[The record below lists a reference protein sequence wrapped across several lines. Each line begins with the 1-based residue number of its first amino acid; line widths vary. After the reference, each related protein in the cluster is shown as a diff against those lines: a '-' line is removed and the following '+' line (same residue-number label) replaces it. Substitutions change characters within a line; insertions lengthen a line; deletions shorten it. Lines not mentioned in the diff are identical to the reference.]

1 MPACPHSTC
10 SSGKDIPYTT
20 VPDFHSPK
28 GITRYILAVG
38 AVLAMAG
45 LRWLLGP
52 LVGYQLPFTTFVI
65 AVLVAAW
72 SGGLGPALLATGVSA
87 LLGLFFFVP
96 PLYSLHIPDQMELF
110 RVLLFSVTGVTAAL
124 LGEDRLRAQGRA
136 ERAAAEA
143 SEAAELAR
151 AESRRAG
158 QEAARAEAA
167 AAESEEALNQQ
178 MEIEEALRASEARFR
193 AMADS
198 SPLGVYLTNPTGDCL
213 YTNRVYQRISG
224 LTQQEALGSGWSR
237 AIHPEDRERVFGTWY
252 DAATRRIPFCSEHRF
267 AQGDGTVVWTR
278 VNAAEIMDGEHLVGY
293 VGLVEDITEQV
304 TAQAALRQSEER
316 YRAFIEQ
323 TAEGVWR
330 FELEE
335 PIPIDLSSEEQI
347 ELFYAHAY
355 LAECND
361 AVANMYG
368 FARAAE
374 MVGARLGDILPR
386 ADPENLEYLRAFIE
400 SGYRLTEAESHEFDR
415 DGNRR
420 YFLNNLIG
428 IVSNGRILRAWGSQR
443 DVTSSRQAEAA
454 VQASE
459 ARFRSVFESGMI
471 GIAFWNSERVTTA
484 NETLLSMLRY
494 SREDVESGLLRHGRL
509 TPTGYEEVDRRATE
523 ETRTT
528 GSCTPYEKEF
538 VRKDGSRVPVLVGG
552 ARLGPDMGDAV
563 FFVLDLTERRRAEDR
578 ARQAER
584 IEVVGQLAGGMAHE
598 ANNQMSVVL
607 GATSFIL
614 GRSDLAE
621 PVRQDVEFIRQAAER
636 TASITRQLLA
646 FSRRQIL
653 QPKVLELNHVV
664 EQLVPLL
671 KRTLTEQQ
679 SLELN
684 LTPGIT
690 PIRADPVQLDQ
701 VLLNLAIN
709 ARDAMPRGG
718 KLIVETKEVIL
729 TNEYVALRPGIAIN
743 PGTYAALIVSDTGE
757 GMDSETMR
765 HLFEPF
771 FTTKAVGQGSGL
783 GLAMVYGIVK
793 QSGGFIWPYSEPG
806 NGTTIKIYFPAVS
819 GDSRSLQPAT
829 AEQPARRTGGTILV
843 VEDDPLVLGIAR
855 RALVEDG
862 FRVFEANN
870 GRKALE
876 LMEQESGIDAVLT
889 DLAMPELGGSE
900 LARRLRERRP
910 ELPIVFMTGYT
921 DDIVSRRGLLDTDV
935 PFLEKPLSPD
945 TIVRKMREV
954 LSGRIEDG
962 SSG

>member
-1 MPACPHSTC
+1 
-10 SSGKDIPYTT
+10 
-20 VPDFHSPK
+20 
-28 GITRYILAVG
+28 
-38 AVLAMAG
+38 
-45 LRWLLGP
+45 
-52 LVGYQLPFTTFVI
+52 
-65 AVLVAAW
+65 
-72 SGGLGPALLATGVSA
+72 
-87 LLGLFFFVP
+87 
-96 PLYSLHIPDQMELF
+96 MELI

-124 LGEDRLRAQGRA
+124 LGEDRLRAQKRA

-143 SEAAELAR
+143 REAAELAR
-151 AESRRAG
+151 AETRRAG
-158 QEAARAEAA
+158 EEAVRAEAA
-167 AAESEEALNQQ
+167 AVESEEALNNQI
-178 MEIEEALRASEARFR
+178 EIEEALRASEARFR

-198 SPLGVYLTNPTGDCL
+198 SPLGVYLTDPSGDCL

-224 LTQQEALGSGWSR
+224 LTQQEALGSGWSS
-237 AIHPEDRERVFGTWY
+237 AIHHDDRERVFRNWY
-252 DAATRRIPFCSEHRF
+252 DAAERRTPFRSEHRF
-267 AQGDGTVVWTR
+267 AHGDGTVVWTR
-278 VNAAEIMDGEHLVGY
+278 VNAAEIMNGEHLVGY

-304 TAQAALRQSEER
+304 AAQAALRQSEER

-335 PIPIDLSSEEQI
+335 PVSMDLSPDDQI
-347 ELFYAHAY
+347 ERFYTHAY

-361 AVANMYG
+361 VVANMYG

-374 MVGARLGDILPR
+374 LVGARLGDILPR
-386 ADPENLEYLRAFIE
+386 SDPENLEYLRGFIA
-400 SGYRLTEAESHEFDR
+400 SGYRLTEAESREFDR

-428 IVSNGRILRAWGSQR
+428 IVSNRRILRAWGSQR

-471 GIAFWNSERVTTA
+471 GIAFWNSEQVTSA
-484 NETLLSMLRY
+484 NETLLGMLGY
-494 SREDVESGLLRHGRL
+494 TREDVEAGLLRHGRL
-509 TPTGYEEVDRRATE
+509 TPSGYEEVDGRATA
-523 ETRTT
+523 ETKAT

-552 ARLGPDMGDAV
+552 ARLGPEMGDAV

-614 GRSDLAE
+614 GRSDLPE

-679 SLELN
+679 SLQLN
-684 LTPGIT
+684 LTPDIT

-709 ARDAMPRGG
+709 ARDAMPLGG

-806 NGTTIKIYFPAVS
+806 NGTTIKIYFPAVR
-819 GDSRSLQPAT
+819 GDVRPSPPAT
-829 AEQPARRTGGTILV
+829 GEQPTTRTGG
-843 VEDDPLVLGIAR
+843 
-855 RALVEDG
+855 
-862 FRVFEANN
+862 
-870 GRKALE
+870 
-876 LMEQESGIDAVLT
+876 
-889 DLAMPELGGSE
+889 
-900 LARRLRERRP
+900 
-910 ELPIVFMTGYT
+910 
-921 DDIVSRRGLLDTDV
+921 
-935 PFLEKPLSPD
+935 
-945 TIVRKMREV
+945 
-954 LSGRIEDG
+954 
-962 SSG
+962 

>member
-1 MPACPHSTC
+1 
-10 SSGKDIPYTT
+10 
-20 VPDFHSPK
+20 
-28 GITRYILAVG
+28 
-38 AVLAMAG
+38 
-45 LRWLLGP
+45 
-52 LVGYQLPFTTFVI
+52 VI
-65 AVLVAAW
+65 
-72 SGGLGPALLATGVSA
+72 
-87 LLGLFFFVP
+87 
-96 PLYSLHIPDQMELF
+96 
-110 RVLLFSVTGVTAAL
+110 GVTAAL
-124 LGEDRLRAQGRA
+124 LGEGRLRAQDRA
-136 ERAAAEA
+136 ERAAAAA
-143 SEAAELAR
+143 SQAAELAR

-158 QEAARAEAA
+158 EEAVRAEAA
-167 AAESEEALNQQ
+167 AVESEEALNNQR
-178 MEIEEALRASEARFR
+178 EIEEALRASEARFR

-198 SPLGVYLTNPTGDCL
+198 SPLGVYLTDPSGDCL
-213 YTNRVYQRISG
+213 YTNRPYQRISG
-224 LTQQEALGSGWSR
+224 LTQQEALGSGWSS
-237 AIHPEDRERVFGTWY
+237 AIHHDDRERVFRSWY
-252 DAATRRIPFCSEHRF
+252 DAAERRTPFRSEHRF
-267 AQGDGTVVWTR
+267 AHSDGTVVWTR
-278 VNAAEIMDGEHLVGY
+278 VNAAEIMNGEHLVGY

-304 TAQAALRQSEER
+304 AAQAALRQSEER

-335 PIPIDLSSEEQI
+335 PVSIDLSPDDQI
-347 ELFYAHAY
+347 ERFYTHAY

-361 AVANMYG
+361 VVAKMYG
-368 FARAAE
+368 FAKAAE
-374 MVGARLGDILPR
+374 LVGARLGDILPR
-386 ADPENLEYLRAFIE
+386 SDRENLEYLRRFIE
-400 SGYRLTEAESHEFDR
+400 SGYRLTEAESREFDR
-415 DGNRR
+415 DGTRR

-428 IVSNGRILRAWGSQR
+428 IVSNRHILRAWGSQR
-443 DVTSSRQAEAA
+443 DVTSSRLAEAA

-471 GIAFWNSERVTTA
+471 GIAFWNSERVTSA
-484 NETLLSMLRY
+484 NETLLGMLGY
-494 SREDVESGLLRHGRL
+494 TREDVEGGLLRHGRL
-509 TPTGYEEVDRRATE
+509 TPSGYEEVDSRATA
-523 ETRTT
+523 ETKAT

-538 VRKDGSRVPVLVGG
+538 LRKDGSRVPVLVGG
-552 ARLGPDMGDAV
+552 ARLGPEMGDAV

-614 GRSDLAE
+614 GRSDLPE

-684 LTPGIT
+684 LTPDIT

-709 ARDAMPRGG
+709 ARDAMPLGG

-729 TNEYVALRPGIAIN
+729 TDDYVALRPGIAIH

-757 GMDSETMR
+757 GMDRETMR

-806 NGTTIKIYFPAVS
+806 NGTTIKLYFPAVS
-819 GDSRSLQPAT
+819 GDARPSQPAPP
-829 AEQPARRTGGTILV
+829 EQPAVRSGGTILV

-876 LMEQESGIDAVLT
+876 LMERESGIDAVLT
-889 DLAMPELGGSE
+889 DLAMPELGGRE

-921 DDIVSRRGLLDTDV
+921 DDIVSRRGLLGAGV

-954 LSGRIEDG
+954 LSGRTEDG
-962 SSG
+962 SSA